1 MVDYQDPKLW
11 LRVSGGEFNWYQL
24 GKSWRVKPTVLGN
37 AVEAWADLTSEQL
50 EMLANPPLTKRA
62 QNTIATKAKFV
73 DFHMSFQ
80 FRCPDA
86 RDIFTTAHDDDERV
100 AKVKGACN
108 WGNSGVKIFSPHP
121 GTGFEI
127 QILDSHL
134 ADSSVLPASNV
145 KASSGLNDCSSA
157 CSGYVP
163 VGQLCGAVYMKHAP
177 LLDATKVAKGWP
189 VPTGSWSDMQL
200 FFRSRRVRSD
210 KTLVSNAELTVMLNG
225 EVTFSGELE
234 GSATSELLPLKD
246 NTWAETGRIFLQ
258 EHDNMVEFRKLS
270 ITAIET
276 AHAA

>member
-1 MVDYQDPKLW
+1 MVDYQDSKLW
-11 LRVSGGEFNWYQL
+11 LRVAGGDFNWYQV
-24 GKSWRVKPTVLGN
+24 GKVWRVKPTVLGTAAESWHELN
-37 AVEAWADLTSEQL
+37 PDCLHK
-50 EMLANPPLTKRA
+50 LATPPLTKRS

-86 RDIFTTAHDDDERV
+86 RDIFTVSHDDDERV
-100 AKVKGACN
+100 AKVRGACN

-127 QILDSHL
+127 QILDSQL
-134 ADSSVLPASNV
+134 DDKSVLPSSNV
-145 KASSGLNDCSSA
+145 NANSGLNDCSSA

-177 LLDATKVAKGWP
+177 LLDATKASKGWP
-189 VPTGSWSDMQL
+189 VPTGPWSDMQL
-200 FFRSRRVRSD
+200 FFRSRRVRGD

-234 GSATSELLPLKD
+234 GSATSELVPLKD
-246 NTWAETGRIFLQ
+246 NGWAETGRIFLQ
-258 EHDNMVEFRKLS
+258 EHDNMVEFRNLS
-270 ITAIET
+270 IVSIEA
-276 AHAA
+276 AHGA